1 MTAAASE
8 LLSEESLGFAEVRL
22 YFCASSWKMRVRVE
36 GAPNEDATEMS
47 DEKERQ
53 HTVDSDNEVEG
64 EIKAGMAA

>member
-1 MTAAASE
+1 
-8 LLSEESLGFAEVRL
+8 
-22 YFCASSWKMRVRVE
+22 MRVRVE